1 MSNEIKTV
9 PVLIYIPDNTVKL
22 KVLATIID
30 GETDELY
37 EAELKMT
44 LPEITEARIEG
55 EEWEYNNVKYTLTD
69 KAKYEQDPPETAIHN
84 LNNIFINTGE

>member
-9 PVLIYIPDNTVKL
+9 PALIYIPDNAVKL

-44 LPEITEARIEG
+44 LSEITEARIEG
-55 EEWEYNNVKYTLTD
+55 EEWEWNNVKYVLTD
-69 KAKYEQDPPETAIHN
+69 KAKKELGVKN
-84 LNNIFINTGE
+84 G